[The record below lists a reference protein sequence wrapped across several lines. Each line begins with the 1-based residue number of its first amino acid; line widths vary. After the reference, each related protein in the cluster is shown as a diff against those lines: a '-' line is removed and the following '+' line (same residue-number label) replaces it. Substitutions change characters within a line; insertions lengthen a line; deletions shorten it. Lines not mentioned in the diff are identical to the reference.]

1 MSKTIMTIRCWA
13 FSSDSGPSL
22 HRVCVEDGAVRVWDN
37 IAGYY
42 TFCHS
47 LSRRTE
53 ARIIALAAK
62 GAA

>member
-1 MSKTIMTIRCWA
+1 MSKTIITVRCRA
-13 FSSDSGPSL
+13 FRSETGPSL
-22 HRVCVEDGAVRVWDN
+22 HRVCVEDGVVRVWDN

>member
-1 MSKTIMTIRCWA
+1 MSKTIITVRCRA
-13 FSSDSGPSL
+13 FHSETGPSL
-22 HRVCVEDGAVRVWDN
+22 HRVCVEDGLVRVWDN
-37 IAGYY
+37 IAEYY